1 MANPNIL
8 TATSVLGKRQ
18 NNGPVATSIA
28 NLLTNAS
35 SSNKVYRVLSI
46 RATNID
52 NSNANTLSLAV
63 GTGTVALGNATTFLH
78 QKSIAASTNVQI
90 LEDPIYLLEGE
101 SIAAVVGTGVG
112 GGSINIM
119 FGYEEIS

>member
-28 NLLTNAS
+28 NLLTCPS
-35 SSNKVYRVLSI
+35 SKVYRVLSI

-78 QKSIAASTNVQI
+78 QKSIAASTSVQI

-101 SIAAVVGTGVG
+101 SIAAVVGTGG
-112 GGSINIM
+112 GGGNINIM

>member
-18 NNGPVATSIA
+18 NSGPVATSIA
-28 NLLTNAS
+28 NLLTCPS
-35 SSNKVYRVLSI
+35 SSVYRVLSI

-52 NSNANTLSLAV
+52 NSNANTLSIAV
-63 GTGTVALGNATTFLH
+63 GAGTVALGNATTFLH
-78 QKSIAASTNVQI
+78 QKSIAASTSVQI
-90 LEDPIYLLEGE
+90 LEDPIYLLEGD

-112 GGSINIM
+112 GGNINIM

>member
-28 NLLTNAS
+28 NLLTCPS
-35 SSNKVYRVLSI
+35 SKVYRVLSI

-78 QKSIAASTNVQI
+78 QKSIAASTSVQI

-112 GGSINIM
+112 GGNINIM

>member
-18 NNGPVATSIA
+18 NSGPVATSIA
-28 NLLTNAS
+28 NLLTCPS
-35 SSNKVYRVLSI
+35 SSVYRVLSI

-52 NSNANTLSLAV
+52 NSNANTLSIAV
-63 GTGTVALGNATTFLH
+63 GTGTVSLGNATTFLH
-78 QKSIAASTNVQI
+78 QKSIAASTSVQI

-101 SIAAVVGTGVG
+101 SIAAVVGTGAG
-112 GGSINIM
+112 GGNVNIM
-119 FGYEEIS
+119 FGFEEIS

>member
-1 MANPNIL
+1 MSNPNIL

-18 NNGPVATSIA
+18 NSGPVATSIA
-28 NLLTNAS
+28 NLLTCP
-35 SSNKVYRVLSI
+35 SNKIYRVLSI

-63 GTGTVALGNATTFLH
+63 GAGTVSLGNVYTFLH
-78 QKSIAASTNVQI
+78 QKVMAASTSVQI

-101 SIAAVVGTGVG
+101 SIAAVVGTGNG
-112 GGSINIM
+112 GGNVNIM
-119 FGYEEIS
+119 FGFEEIS

>member
-18 NNGPVATSIA
+18 NNGPISTSIA
-28 NLLTNAS
+28 NLLTNAGG
-35 SSNKVYRVLSI
+35 SNLVYRVLSI

-78 QKSIAASTNVQI
+78 QFSIAATTTIRVF
-90 LEDPIYLLEGE
+90 EDPMYLLEGD
-101 SIAAVVGTGVG
+101 SIAGVVGTGVG
-112 GGSINIM
+112 GGNINIM
-119 FGYEEIS
+119 FTYEEIS

>member
-18 NNGPVATSIA
+18 NSGPVATSIA
-28 NLLTNAS
+28 NLLTCPS
-35 SSNKVYRVLSI
+35 SSVYRVLSI

-52 NSNANTLSLAV
+52 NSNANTLSIAV
-63 GTGTVALGNATTFLH
+63 GTGTVSLGNATTFLH
-78 QKSIAASTNVQI
+78 QKSIAASTSVQI

-101 SIAAVVGTGVG
+101 SIAAVVGTGG
-112 GGSINIM
+112 GGGNVNIM
-119 FGYEEIS
+119 FGFEEIS